1 MKNTKLLTLIAVMSA
16 LAFVLYLVEIPVGF
30 LFPAAPFLK
39 IDFSDVPAIL
49 LSISYGPWVGI
60 TVSFFKNI
68 LHFIFKS
75 ETPLASGEMANFFAG
90 IAFLLPYSFYLLKN
104 KNEKLTVKS
113 MIVFYSIGTVLL
125 TLIMMLINYYISLPL
140 YGIPED
146 QRWMYINAIN
156 PFNVFKGL
164 ILTLTTILIYPR
176 LKSFLKV

>member
-49 LSISYGPWVGI
+49 LSISYGPFVG
-60 TVSFFKNI
+60 VVVALFKNI

-75 ETPLASGEMANFFAG
+75 ETPLASGEIANFFAG
-90 IAFLLPYSFYLLKN
+90 IAFLLPYSIYLMKN
-104 KNEKLTVKS
+104 RVERLNTKS
-113 MIVFYSIGTVLL
+113 MVLFYGLGTVLS
-125 TLIMMLINYYISLPL
+125 TLVMIVINYYISLPL
-140 YGIPED
+140 YGIPAD

-156 PFNVFKGL
+156 PFNVFKG
-164 ILTLTTILIYPR
+164 ILMGLTTILIYPR
-176 LKSFLKV
+176 LKKFLKA